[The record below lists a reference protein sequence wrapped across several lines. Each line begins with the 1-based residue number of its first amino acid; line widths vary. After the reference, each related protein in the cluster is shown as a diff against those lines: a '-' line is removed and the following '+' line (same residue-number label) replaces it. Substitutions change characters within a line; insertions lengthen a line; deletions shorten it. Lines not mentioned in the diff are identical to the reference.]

1 MKTAPQTE
9 QIVIL
14 SLFDGMGCGA
24 IALTNLGVNFKYYAS
39 EVDKFATAQTKH
51 NFPSVIHLGD
61 VRNVDVLQLPKIDI
75 IMGGS
80 PCQSFS
86 FAGKQKGMVTTT
98 EIKIT
103 TLAHYLEL
111 KSAGF
116 EFEGQSYLFW
126 EYMRILEGVRKI
138 NPDVEFLLE
147 NVEMAKY
154 WEGILSRAIGV
165 YPVHINSNLVSA
177 QNRPRVYWTNFQTKT
192 MGLFGEVVTDIPQPA
207 DRKIFLKDILQPE
220 SEVAEKY
227 YLSDKAIAGFTAHTA
242 RHKAKGDGFEFA
254 PFEDFNVK
262 GRCITSTEGRRGYN
276 NFLKIDK
283 KGNVK
288 PDQSKASCFTAGAH
302 SGGNHSDMDLIVL
315 PTICTVVNRR
325 LDASGTR
332 KDYDSSIPYT
342 PEFRTT
348 KNKSNCLTTVEKD
361 NYVLLS
367 DYRIRRLTPTE
378 AARLQ
383 TVPPWYEWVASDTQI
398 FKMCGNGM
406 TVSVIEYLLTFSK
419 TIKNH
424 LK

>member
-1 MKTAPQTE
+1 MQTAPQTE

-51 NFPSVIHLGD
+51 NFPNVIHLGD
-61 VRNVDVLQLPKIDI
+61 VRNVDVSQLSKIDI

-111 KSAGF
+111 KAAGF

-177 QNRPRVYWTNFQTKT
+177 QNRPRVYWTNFQTKEN
-192 MGLFGEVVTDIPQPA
+192 GLFGEVVTDIPQPA

-220 SEVAEKY
+220 NEVAEKY
-227 YLSDKAIAGFTAHTA
+227 YLSEKAIAGFTAHTA

-288 PDQSKASCFTAGAH
+288 PNQDKASCFTAGAH
-302 SGGNHSDMDLIVL
+302 SGGNHSDMDLIMIQHPRGFNDGGDVAKDGKT
-315 PTICTVVNRR
+315 PTLTQNS
-325 LDASGTR
+325 LD
-332 KDYDSSIPYT
+332 
-342 PEFRTT
+342 
-348 KNKSNCLTTVEKD
+348 SNHAIIKE
-361 NYVLLS
+361 S
-367 DYRIRRLTPTE
+367 RIRRLTPTE

-383 TVPPWYEWVASDTQI
+383 TVPPWYGWIASDTQI
-398 FKMCGNGM
+398 YKMCGNGW

-419 TIKNH
+419 TIKNQ

>member
-24 IALTNLGVNFKYYAS
+24 IALANLGVNFKYYAS

-111 KSAGF
+111 KAAGF

-126 EYMRILEGVRKI
+126 EYMRILEGVRKV
-138 NPDVEFLLE
+138 NPNVEFLLE

-192 MGLFGEVVTDIPQPA
+192 MGLFGEVVTDIPQPT

-227 YLSDKAIAGFTAHTA
+227 YLSEKAIAGFQN
-242 RHKAKGDGFEFA
+242 KKGGFAGKFSPFHNFNQKGNCLTQRDGF
-254 PFEDFNVK
+254 V
-262 GRCITSTEGRRGYN
+262 ITG

-283 KGNVK
+283 KGNPK
-288 PDQSKASCFTAGAH
+288 PDQTKASCFTAGAH

-348 KNKSNCLTTVEKD
+348 KDKSNCLTTVEKD

-383 TVPPWYEWVASDTQI
+383 TVPPWYGWIVSDTQI
-398 FKMCGNGM
+398 YKMCGNGW
-406 TVSVIEYLLTFSK
+406 TVAKIEYLLTFSK
-419 TIKNH
+419 TIKNQ